1 MTAETLNSYSAKDL
15 AEMAKNRRVPGWHS
29 MRKDQ
34 LIKALLKAVRIKSNK
49 SKAQAAAGATAA
61 SRKSSN
67 PSRNGARPAPTV
79 SKSTPVAAAR
89 STVPASRSTVAG
101 RPIASQAAA
110 SSKPSSSLPAAK
122 PTAPNHSGTNLNG
135 NRPAAARPA
144 APARKASPAAQP
156 DSEVAK
162 KLSLI
167 RTASAM
173 KKDLA
178 YLSMQMAAGKNG
190 RGIQKVVKDRLVV
203 MVRDPYWLQVH
214 WELSRNGVERAQAAL
229 AQEWHT
235 VKPILR
241 LVEATDGGTTSA
253 VETPIRDIEIHGG
266 VNNWY
271 VDVPEP
277 PKSFRVDI
285 GYLTTSGRFY
295 VLARSNV
302 VTTPRAGSKD
312 DIDQNWSDIA
322 SDFERIY
329 AQSGGADG
337 DGNGSV
343 ELQEVFE
350 ERLRRPMGSSLISR
364 FGPGVDGLLGGRRP
378 FHFEIDAELIVF
390 GKTDPD
396 AKVTLQNEPIKLRP
410 DGTFTVR
417 YSMPNARQVIP
428 AVAASANGLEQ
439 RTVVLAVE
447 RNTKTMEPL
456 IRDGG
461 GNANNQ
467 E

>member
-34 LIKALLKAVRIKSNK
+34 LIKALLKAVRLKSNK
-49 SKAQAAAGATAA
+49 SKAETARATPRTAATRVAPAAKSAPAVRPAAAA
-61 SRKSSN
+61 
-67 PSRNGARPAPTV
+67 SRNGAHTTNVQNGVASRATVAGRSIASAKSAPTAAKPSSDAHLTRPAMPR
-79 SKSTPVAAAR
+79 PVAAA
-89 STVPASRSTVAG
+89 
-101 RPIASQAAA
+101 
-110 SSKPSSSLPAAK
+110 KP
-122 PTAPNHSGTNLNG
+122 
-135 NRPAAARPA
+135 
-144 APARKASPAAQP
+144 APARKPAAPPQP
-156 DSEVAK
+156 QSEVAK
-162 KLSLI
+162 KLGVI
-167 RTASAM
+167 RTASM
-173 KKDLA
+173 LKKDLA
-178 YLSMQMAAGKNG
+178 YLSVQMAAGKNG
-190 RGIQKVVKDRLVV
+190 RGIPKVIKDRLVV

-241 LVEATDGGTTSA
+241 LVEAADGGTTSA

-271 VDVPEP
+271 VDVADP
-277 PKSFRVDI
+277 PKSYRIDI

-461 GNANNQ
+461 NNAAAK
-467 E
+467 EE

>member
-49 SKAQAAAGATAA
+49 SKAQAATGATNG
-61 SRKSSN
+61 SRKPSPAARSSDR
-67 PSRNGARPAPTV
+67 SNGRPVPTAA
-79 SKSTPVAAAR
+79 KSTPAAPR
-89 STVPASRSTVAG
+89 SSVNG
-101 RPIASQAAA
+101 RPIASSQAAA
-110 SSKPSSSLPAAK
+110 HSKPSSSLPAVK
-122 PTAPNHSGTNLNG
+122 PAAPSVNG
-135 NRPAAARPA
+135 SRPAQVRPAAAARPA
-144 APARKASPAAQP
+144 APARKPSPPAQP
-156 DSEVAK
+156 ESEVAK
-162 KLSLI
+162 KLSVI
-167 RTASAM
+167 RTATAM

-203 MVRDPYWLQVH
+203 MVRDPFWLQVH

-241 LVEATDGGTTSA
+241 LVEAADGGTTSA

-461 GNANNQ
+461 NNSSNQ

>member
-34 LIKALLKAVRIKSNK
+34 LIKALLKAVRLKSNK
-49 SKAQAAAGATAA
+49 SKAETARATPRTAATRVAPAAKSVPAVRPSAAA
-61 SRKSSN
+61 
-67 PSRNGARPAPTV
+67 SRNGAHTTNVQNGVASRATVAGRSIASAKSAPTAAKPSSDAHLTRPALPR
-79 SKSTPVAAAR
+79 PVAAAR
-89 STVPASRSTVAG
+89 P
-101 RPIASQAAA
+101 
-110 SSKPSSSLPAAK
+110 
-122 PTAPNHSGTNLNG
+122 
-135 NRPAAARPA
+135 
-144 APARKASPAAQP
+144 APARKPAAPPQP
-156 DSEVAK
+156 QSEVAK
-162 KLSLI
+162 KLGVI
-167 RTASAM
+167 RTASM
-173 KKDLA
+173 LKKDLA
-178 YLSMQMAAGKNG
+178 YLSVQMAAGKNG
-190 RGIQKVVKDRLVV
+190 RGIPKVIKDRLVV

-241 LVEATDGGTTSA
+241 LVEAADGGTTSA

-271 VDVPEP
+271 VDVADP
-277 PKSFRVDI
+277 PKSYRIDI

-461 GNANNQ
+461 NNAAAK
-467 E
+467 EE

>member
-15 AEMAKNRRVPGWHS
+15 AEMAKNRGVPGWHG
-29 MRKDQ
+29 MRKEQ
-34 LIKALLKAVRIKSNK
+34 LIKALVKAARQKSNK
-49 SKAQAAAGATAA
+49 VRGREVTRGSAPAGRTQPPPSRAAKPSKPAVVAPPALLNGAA
-61 SRKSSN
+61 SHKS
-67 PSRNGARPAPTV
+67 
-79 SKSTPVAAAR
+79 
-89 STVPASRSTVAG
+89 
-101 RPIASQAAA
+101 AA
-110 SSKPSSSLPAAK
+110 SSKPTAMPSKFATNGASSNGHALNGNGAARSAAPQRAAK
-122 PTAPNHSGTNLNG
+122 PQPPRDPEVT
-135 NRPAAARPA
+135 
-144 APARKASPAAQP
+144 RKL
-156 DSEVAK
+156 EV
-162 KLSLI
+162 I
-167 RTASAM
+167 RTASAL

-178 YLSMQMAAGKNG
+178 YLSHQLASGKNG
-190 RGIQKVVKDRLVV
+190 RGLQKVVKDRLVV
-203 MVRDPYWLQVH
+203 MVRDSYWLQAH

-229 AQEWHT
+229 GQEWHA
-235 VKPILR
+235 VKPVLR
-241 LVEATDGGTTSA
+241 LVEVTDGGTTSA
-253 VETPIRDIEIHGG
+253 VETPVRDIEIHGG

-271 VDVPEP
+271 IDVQDP
-277 PKSFRVDI
+277 PKSYRVDI
-285 GYLTTSGRFY
+285 GYLTASGRFY
-295 VLARSNV
+295 GLARSNV

-312 DIDQNWSDIA
+312 DLDQNWSDIA

-329 AQSGGADG
+329 SQSGGYNG

-364 FGPGVDGLLGGRRP
+364 FGPGVDGLLGGRKA

-390 GKTDPD
+390 GKTEPD
-396 AKVTLQNEPIKLRP
+396 ARVTLQNEPIKLRP

-417 YSMPNARQVIP
+417 YSLPNARQVIP

-461 GNANNQ
+461 NNNSQ
-467 E
+467 D